1 MDLAQFLPI
10 AIALRVCAGVVL
22 LFASSSAHAIE
33 LKLTAQSIE
42 RTLRQE
48 LFNGPGG
55 RVYLRGDANAACYLY
70 VDQPSVRF
78 LNERIVVHVY
88 THSRLG
94 AGVFG
99 KCVGVGFNTEADVSV
114 VPDAEG
120 ETIGFRDA
128 RIDRLTGNKEL
139 DLLLIPFLSRR
150 LPPKMKINAA
160 DLLRTAMAKSRESTG
175 YQLTLDRLKIHS
187 MLVEKDNV
195 TLDMDGSLRVN

>member
-1 MDLAQFLPI
+1 MSGKLV
-10 AIALRVCAGVVL
+10 RVCLAAVSVL
-22 LFASSSAHAIE
+22 LASTTARAIE

-42 RTLRQE
+42 RKLRQQ
-48 LFNGPGG
+48 LFTGPGG

-78 LNERIVVHVY
+78 VNERLVIHVF

-99 KCVGVGFNTEADVSV
+99 KCVGMAFNTEADVSV

-120 ETIGFRDA
+120 ETTGFRDA
-128 RIDRLTGNKEL
+128 RIDRLTGNKDF
-139 DLLLIPFLSRR
+139 DLLMIPFLSHR
-150 LPPKMKINAA
+150 LPQKMKINAA
-160 DLLRTAMAKSRESTG
+160 DLLRAAMAKSRESTG
-175 YQLTLDRLKIHS
+175 YELSLDRLKIHS

-195 TLDMDGSLRVN
+195 TLDLDGSLRVN